1 MQAIF
6 AGINS
11 LPTGIKLCEL
21 NSRKVHAYQI
31 FNLYVGNNIPQDIL
45 KAIGVAIKLNNDRE
59 AARHLEN
66 ARTEK
71 IMKQMER
78 IELEKTVQVPHL
90 V

>member
-1 MQAIF
+1 MAKIILE
-6 AGINS
+6 INDTLTLHS
-11 LPTGIKLCEL
+11 FQVLF
-21 NSRKVHAYQI
+21 SRKVHAYQI